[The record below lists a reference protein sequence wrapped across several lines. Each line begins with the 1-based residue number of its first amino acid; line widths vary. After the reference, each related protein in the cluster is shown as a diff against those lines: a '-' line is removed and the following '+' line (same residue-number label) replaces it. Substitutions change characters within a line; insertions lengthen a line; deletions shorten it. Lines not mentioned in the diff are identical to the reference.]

1 MENWI
6 IAKNSMMWLKG
17 GGSYLSTSFDASTNF
32 FQLVPESLYSG
43 LSCISS
49 YSTKL
54 TYYSSTVIEHM
65 RDLFTRNGKTV
76 IAYWYFTFT
85 DTEKQSVANVLC
97 SLVRDIYSNRQ
108 DTPPELKI
116 AYEDAN
122 HGQQRPIVSQLLNL
136 LRVVM
141 RGFEDI
147 FLIFD
152 AVDEC
157 RKAGGERG
165 AFLDMLRLIHAWEL
179 DQLHVFFSSRAEVDI
194 TGAFCSLTGRAS
206 FSVIEVQGDQCQRD
220 IEMFLDL
227 RLESRFAK
235 WTPELK
241 AFVRH
246 NIMSRADGM

>member
-17 GGSYLSTSFDASTNF
+17 GGSYCLTSFDAFTNF
-32 FQLVPESLYSG
+32 FELVPESLYSG
-43 LSCISS
+43 LSCTSS
-49 YSTKL
+49 YSTNL

-76 IAYWYFTFT
+76 FAYWYFTFT

-122 HGQQRPIVSQLLNL
+122 HGQ
-136 LRVVM
+136 
-141 RGFEDI
+141 
-147 FLIFD
+147 
-152 AVDEC
+152 
-157 RKAGGERG
+157 
-165 AFLDMLRLIHAWEL
+165 
-179 DQLHVFFSSRAEVDI
+179 LHVFFSSRAEVDI

-220 IEMFLDL
+220 IETFLDL